1 VRATKG
7 RKPRRSRANQR
18 PRSNRVRHSAAARRS
33 KPSPWAIS
41 KSAIVLGVIC
51 IMAGVP
57 LITARQSPSPSDSD
71 VASVDAAPEFTA
83 EPEEESIPAPLPARR
98 ATKKTAGAEP
108 APESVKPL
116 MLEPTVDAPVAEAA
130 TPGETTV
137 ESTAIAAVA
146 DVAPVTITGCLE
158 LDEHTFRLKDT
169 SGVDAPKSR
178 SWRSGFLRKRPVS
191 IALVD
196 ETNTLRLSE
205 HVGHRVAATGVLMNR
220 EMRARSMQRVA
231 AACN

>member
-1 VRATKG
+1 
-7 RKPRRSRANQR
+7 
-18 PRSNRVRHSAAARRS
+18 
-33 KPSPWAIS
+33 
-41 KSAIVLGVIC
+41 
-51 IMAGVP
+51 MAGVP
-57 LITARQSPSPSDSD
+57 LITARQSSSPSESD

-83 EPEEESIPAPLPARR
+83 EPEEESIPAPAPLPARR
-98 ATKKTAGAEP
+98 ATKKTAGAES
-108 APESVKPL
+108 APESVTPP
-116 MLEPTVDAPVAEAA
+116 MLEPTVDAPVAVSA
-130 TPGETTV
+130 TPGETAV
-137 ESTAIAAVA
+137 ESTANAAVA
-146 DVAPVTITGCLE
+146 HVAPVTITGCLE

-205 HVGHRVAATGVLMNR
+205 HVGHRVAVSGVLMNR
-220 EMRARSMQRVA
+220 EMRARSMQRLA